1 MTDRFVFPFAGP
13 RLVTRAVNNFPL
25 RNLIISSFQISR
37 VTNTITSHT
46 RCVPCPIK
54 PINFMREKFET
65 NFIFYLIIKNSNF
78 PATYVYLYCRKIARK
93 KFFTFHFSVSPKNRD
108 ISNRKI
114 RSCSSVDESSSV
126 LRGCYAIGDTR
137 VSRSF
142 PSSRSSLYIGSGR
155 RTEPRPTDLL
165 VRRGM

>member
-1 MTDRFVFPFAGP
+1 M
-13 RLVTRAVNNFPL
+13 
-25 RNLIISSFQISR
+25 
-37 VTNTITSHT
+37 TNTIISYDSFLY
-46 RCVPCPIK
+46 PIN
-54 PINFMREKFET
+54 PINFTGEKFET
-65 NFIFYLIIKNSNF
+65 NFIFYLIIKKF
-78 PATYVYLYCRKIARK
+78 QTFLLTYVYLYYPIARK
-93 KFFTFHFSVSPKNRD
+93 IFLFSTPLSFFSKNRR
-108 ISNRKI
+108 ISTRRKI